1 MQFFLHTGRSDISTF
16 IAMCFTS
23 FEFQRVNHAL
33 TGEPVIISWV
43 LYRDRIRANP
53 HQRTFQ
59 FYRNLPFYHQLSS
72 KMLLSLWRKYPI
84 QIGIVMRIGNAA
96 MQDSRTMFDSF
107 TERIL
112 EDIAELF

>member
-1 MQFFLHTGRSDISTF
+1 
-16 IAMCFTS
+16 
-23 FEFQRVNHAL
+23 
-33 TGEPVIISWV
+33 
-43 LYRDRIRANP
+43 
-53 HQRTFQ
+53 
-59 FYRNLPFYHQLSS
+59 
-72 KMLLSLWRKYPI
+72 MLLSLWRKYAI